1 MEYWCNWV
9 CVDVRVLR
17 WRGLLNM
24 THYFDVIR
32 LLQAFRSWRQRT
44 IPTVQHMKQAMMQS
58 VAESSKYMQNSLFSL
73 DSTMPWLSWVSCL
86 DKKTEYCWRQP
97 RKHTQK
103 KLDDDAFLL
112 NERRLCRLKRSLPPY
127 NLPLSKRTNYSQ
139 WRLLISY
146 SLFCPL
152 CCPWELAFIAASGMK
167 SLFTGIDSASHTVV
181 SSAEVIY
188 SCMPLFY
195 LFLYFIFI
203 ANTNFFESIAW
214 NLLSQ
219 ILYSVSGFYISG
231 HAGIFLKTEQK
242 SSAFIRVDGA

>member
-24 THYFDVIR
+24 THYFDVIS

-86 DKKTEYCWRQP
+86 DKQNWILLKT
-97 RKHTQK
+97 TQK
-103 KLDDDAFLL
+103 YTQTKLDEEAFLL
-112 NERRLCRLKRSLPPY
+112 YKRRLCRLKQSVSPY
-127 NLPLSKRTNYSQ
+127 NLPLSKGTNYSQ

-146 SLFCPL
+146 SFSAC
-152 CCPWELAFIAASGMK
+152 FAAHENLH
-167 SLFTGIDSASHTVV
+167 SLPEVV
-181 SSAEVIY
+181 SRVFSPESTPLVIQQ
-188 SCMPLFY
+188 SPLP
-195 LFLYFIFI
+195 
-203 ANTNFFESIAW
+203 
-214 NLLSQ
+214 
-219 ILYSVSGFYISG
+219 
-231 HAGIFLKTEQK
+231 
-242 SSAFIRVDGA
+242 R

>member
-44 IPTVQHMKQAMMQS
+44 ISTVQHMKQAMMQS
-58 VAESSKYMQNSLFSL
+58 VAKSSKYMQNSLFSL
-73 DSTMPWLSWVSCL
+73 DSTMPWLSWVSCV

-103 KLDDDAFLL
+103 KLDDEAFLL

-146 SLFCPL
+146 SFSARFAALENLHSLPQVVWRVFSPESTPL
-152 CCPWELAFIAASGMK
+152 
-167 SLFTGIDSASHTVV
+167 
-181 SSAEVIY
+181 VI
-188 SCMPLFY
+188 
-195 LFLYFIFI
+195 
-203 ANTNFFESIAW
+203 
-214 NLLSQ
+214 Q
-219 ILYSVSGFYISG
+219 
-231 HAGIFLKTEQK
+231 
-242 SSAFIRVDGA
+242 